1 MSTLTTTQEHL
12 TTARVNGHPVMV
24 HQAHR
29 IAGHCY
35 GPVLVTVS
43 APVTLTLE
51 EMTALLYT
59 WVSTA
64 RWSDNPLDDLNDDT
78 AVRDFVA
85 HSLINDGCLAV
96 EDAMDGAFG
105 AGDVDLL
112 GYCRARALTVFTPSA
127 GVGEVAR

>member
-1 MSTLTTTQEHL
+1 MSTLETTQEHL
-12 TTARVNGHPVMV
+12 TTAALNGHSVVV

-29 IAGHCY
+29 IAGHRY

-59 WVSTA
+59 LATTH
-64 RWSDNPLDDLNDDT
+64 RWSDDPLKDLNNDAT
-78 AVRDFVA
+78 VRDFVA

-96 EDAMDGAFG
+96 DDAMAGAFG

-112 GYCRARALTVFTPSA
+112 GYCRARALTVFTSSA
-127 GVGEVAR
+127 DVGEVAR